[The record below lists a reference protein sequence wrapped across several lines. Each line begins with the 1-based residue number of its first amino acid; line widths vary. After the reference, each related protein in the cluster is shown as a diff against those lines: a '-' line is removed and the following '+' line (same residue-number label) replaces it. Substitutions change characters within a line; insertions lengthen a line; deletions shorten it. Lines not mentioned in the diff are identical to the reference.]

1 MSNSDEGYK
10 QFLQSLSKDWTKAND
25 EFFDKA
31 FSSFLPKEE
40 PKFVENKIKDF
51 LEIKDNYYN
60 DGSVKCLWEEN
71 KSWSWLSTDYQTR
84 SFASPYSGSSEYLC
98 GGFDTFV
105 GNQKY
110 RRGES

>member
-40 PKFVENKIKDF
+40 PKFVENK
-51 LEIKDNYYN
+51 
-60 DGSVKCLWEEN
+60 
-71 KSWSWLSTDYQTR
+71 SWSWLSTDYQTR